1 MEIPKRWMDETKSGN
16 CSGKDMGTQV
26 RRRTN
31 LAQNGA
37 LIYNARTISSHVTGE
52 KPELCIRRK
61 VGIHRE
67 A

>member
-1 MEIPKRWMDETKSGN
+1 MGIPKWWIKEAKSGN
-16 CSGKDMGTQV
+16 CSGKDRWTQV

-31 LAQNGA
+31 LAQKLP
-37 LIYNARTISSHVTGE
+37 LIYNAQTISSHVTGE
-52 KPELCIRRK
+52 KPEPAFRRK